1 MIRARNSLTRPDLW
15 SLEQYAERRQA
26 FREEVLLHKKHR
38 KILLGEHLRLIFED
52 RLTIQYQIQEM
63 LRIEKIFEADA
74 IQQELDAYNPLIP
87 DGANWKCTLLIQY
100 EDVEQR
106 KVRLTQLLGIEDQI
120 WVQVGDCAPV
130 FAIADEDM
138 ERANE
143 EKTAAVHFLRFQLN
157 DDQLAAARGNQA
169 LTFGVNHPAYLVEP
183 VKVADENR
191 ASLLADISR

>member
-138 ERANE
+138 
-143 EKTAAVHFLRFQLN
+143 
-157 DDQLAAARGNQA
+157 
-169 LTFGVNHPAYLVEP
+169 
-183 VKVADENR
+183 
-191 ASLLADISR
+191 